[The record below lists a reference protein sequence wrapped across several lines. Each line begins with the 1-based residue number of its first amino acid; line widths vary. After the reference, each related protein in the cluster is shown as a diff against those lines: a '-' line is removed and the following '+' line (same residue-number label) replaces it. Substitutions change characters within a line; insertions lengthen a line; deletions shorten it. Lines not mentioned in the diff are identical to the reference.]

1 MNEQCVLFLCR
12 SDSLL
17 YLRSLDDVKEW
28 KDAETAVTQMV
39 DNNSVLQL
47 QMKEVRPRQKQAV
60 L

>member
-1 MNEQCVLFLCR
+1 VLFLCR
-12 SDSLL
+12 SDRLL
-17 YLRSLDDVKEW
+17 YLRSLDDVQEW